1 MTLVT
6 PTFRYKLNLKY
17 NTYIHTY
24 IHTNKQTN
32 KQFSL
37 VVDDETHG
45 EVSLTWRP
53 PNESDDIIG
62 YVVQFR

>member
-1 MTLVT
+1 MTKAAQ
-6 PTFRYKLNLKY
+6 PEN
-17 NTYIHTY
+17 
-24 IHTNKQTN
+24 
-32 KQFSL
+32 L